1 MADVTRRRTGE
12 LLRELFVILMG
23 APSGVQA
30 RDALKELETRVKLTE
45 YEAGDYESGGR
56 RFERIVRFST
66 VDCVKAGWMVKNK
79 GIWSVTEAGKAAFV
93 ELTDPEVFYKR
104 ATKLYHEWAS
114 TRPDADPDT
123 QVEAED
129 ETSGKAARIT
139 LEEAEEQAWIEIEQY
154 LRAMK
159 PYDFQDLVADLLT
172 AMNYHVAW
180 VAPPGKDG
188 GIDILAWPDPLGTR
202 PPRVKVQ
209 VKRQIQAVNVEGIR
223 SFMAVLGEDDVGLF
237 VSLGGFTKDA
247 EHEARTQEKRKVT
260 LIGLDK
266 LFDLWVAH
274 YPALKDEAR
283 QRLPLRPIYFLS
295 PRG

>member
-159 PYDFQDLVADLLT
+159 P
-172 AMNYHVAW
+172 
-180 VAPPGKDG
+180 
-188 GIDILAWPDPLGTR
+188 
-202 PPRVKVQ
+202 
-209 VKRQIQAVNVEGIR
+209 
-223 SFMAVLGEDDVGLF
+223 
-237 VSLGGFTKDA
+237 
-247 EHEARTQEKRKVT
+247 
-260 LIGLDK
+260 
-266 LFDLWVAH
+266 
-274 YPALKDEAR
+274 
-283 QRLPLRPIYFLS
+283 
-295 PRG
+295 